1 MNKRFCC
8 DNLCSQGRYCPAMDE
23 SIPTEPG
30 ELDDE
35 KRAVQSIGGLAIA
48 LAIVAT
54 ICALIALPHLLKWLA
69 S

>member
-1 MNKRFCC
+1 
-8 DNLCSQGRYCPAMDE
+8 MDE
-23 SIPTEPG
+23 SIPTEPV

-35 KRAVQSIGGLAIA
+35 KRAVQSVGGLAIA

>member
-1 MNKRFCC
+1 MCA
-8 DNLCSQGRYCPAMDE
+8 QGRYCPATDE
-23 SIPTEPG
+23 SFDIPTEPG

-35 KRAVQSIGGLAIA
+35 KQAVQSVGGLAIA

>member
-1 MNKRFCC
+1 MTNELHDPDFGYP
-8 DNLCSQGRYCPAMDE
+8 DF
-23 SIPTEPG
+23 IPTEPG

-35 KRAVQSIGGLAIA
+35 KRAVQSVGGLAIA